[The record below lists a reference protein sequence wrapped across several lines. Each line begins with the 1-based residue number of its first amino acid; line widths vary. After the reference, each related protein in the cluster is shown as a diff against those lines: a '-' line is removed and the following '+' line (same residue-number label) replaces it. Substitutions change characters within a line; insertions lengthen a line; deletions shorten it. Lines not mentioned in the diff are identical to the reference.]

1 VGKLMNN
8 NILTQYK
15 IDNIKEICTF
25 TLLKNI
31 LFILFLLFGI
41 TFTTFAQIKTPI
53 TGDAQAKLIRFY
65 PNPATTDIT
74 FEYQRGYDKSFSLQL
89 YNFMGKKV
97 FESPTTTQHISIS
110 LADFYR
116 GVYIYQLRNKSGK
129 IVESGK
135 FQIVK

>member
-1 VGKLMNN
+1 MTFK
-8 NILTQYK
+8 
-15 IDNIKEICTF
+15 KENCNF
-25 TLLKNI
+25 TTLKYI
-31 LFILFLLFGI
+31 LFILILLFGLN
-41 TFTTFAQIKTPI
+41 FTSFAQIKPAI
-53 TGDAQAKLIRFY
+53 SGDPQAKILKFY
-65 PNPATTDIT
+65 PSPATTDIT
-74 FEYQRGYDKSFSLQL
+74 FEYQHGYDKSFSLQL

-97 FESPTTTQHISIS
+97 FESPTTTQHINVS